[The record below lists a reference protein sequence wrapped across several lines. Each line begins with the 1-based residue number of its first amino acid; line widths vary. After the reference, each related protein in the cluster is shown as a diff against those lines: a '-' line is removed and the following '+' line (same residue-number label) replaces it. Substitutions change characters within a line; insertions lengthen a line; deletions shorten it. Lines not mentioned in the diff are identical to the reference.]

1 MEILEKGGKPDV
13 FAYNAVIS
21 GFCKANRIESAEK
34 VLDRMKRKGFS
45 QDVVTYN
52 IIMIG
57 TFCSQGKIDLASKV
71 FEELLRDNNCKPTL
85 ITCMILIEAHILEGG
100 IDEGLKL
107 LDEMLSRGIEPDT
120 FTYIVRGLAKEGKVN
135 QAFELVR
142 TLNSRGLK
150 DMKEKGLSLDAC
162 CYDPL
167 IAASCREGK
176 LDMAIMFM
184 DYMISDGFCQI
195 LTIH

>member
-21 GFCKANRIESAEK
+21 GFCKANRIESAK
-34 VLDRMKRKGFS
+34 QVLDGMKRKGFS
-45 QDVVTYN
+45 HDVVTFN
-52 IIMIG
+52 IMIG

-142 TLNSRGLK
+142 TLDSWGVNQ
-150 DMKEKGLSLDAC
+150 M
-162 CYDPL
+162 
-167 IAASCREGK
+167 
-176 LDMAIMFM
+176 
-184 DYMISDGFCQI
+184 
-195 LTIH
+195 

>member
-13 FAYNAVIS
+13 FAYNAVMS
-21 GFCKANRIESAEK
+21 G
-34 VLDRMKRKGFS
+34 
-45 QDVVTYN
+45 
-52 IIMIG
+52 
-57 TFCSQGKIDLASKV
+57 QGKIDLASKV

-142 TLNSRGLK
+142 TLDSWGVNQ
-150 DMKEKGLSLDAC
+150 M
-162 CYDPL
+162 
-167 IAASCREGK
+167 
-176 LDMAIMFM
+176 
-184 DYMISDGFCQI
+184 
-195 LTIH
+195 